1 MYCTQANLVDRFGT
15 KMLLDLT
22 DRAVPKSGVIDAAV
36 VTKAITDAGAEI
48 DGYLAARYALPLAA
62 TPDVITDL
70 AQRIAIYKLHV
81 VNVSAKIADDY
92 KLALA
97 ALSNISKGVIKLDV
111 AGIEPAASSANG
123 VYVQQGGTRLTH
135 ESMKGFG

>member
-62 TPDVITDL
+62 TPSFVNDL
-70 AQRIAIYKLHV
+70 AMRLAIYKLHV
-81 VNVSAKIADDY
+81 STVSDKIAEDH
-92 KLALA
+92 KLALR
-97 ALSNISKGVIKLDV
+97 ALDNISRGIMKLDL
-111 AGIEPAASSANG
+111 AGVEPAASSG
-123 VYVQQGGTRLTH
+123 SEVFVSSPSTRLTH